1 MVRGNLGLGMKQLVR
16 LLATRLAHCPHCS
29 AKDGRLTLLTS
40 MTRYYACAACGS
52 KWQDSRLEELP

>member
-1 MVRGNLGLGMKQLVR
+1 MKQLVR